1 MVAPTPQRPQLQ
13 TSNFAIRHNTR
24 LALQQRRPHGG
35 AHHEE
40 FVDVTTDSVV
50 IAAAQRT
57 PTGSFQGAL
66 SPLSA
71 PQLGSAAIKASL
83 EKAGLDGTRVNEV
96 LMGCVLPAG
105 LGQAPARQAALGAG
119 LPLSVPCTTVNK
131 VCGSGMKTVMLA
143 HDTIQ
148 SGNGNVIVAGGME
161 SMSNAPYLL
170 PKARGGY
177 RMGHQQTLDHMFF
190 DGLQS
195 PFDGNMMGHF
205 AEQTATKYAF
215 TRQQQDNFA
224 TQSVHRAVSAVE
236 TDLFQ
241 SEVTPVTVKHRRKE
255 VLVEHDE
262 EPYNCD
268 IDKIPTLRPAFAA
281 DGTVTAASSS
291 GIADGAAALL
301 VMRES
306 AAKENGVQPLA
317 RILGHTSH
325 AHEPEW
331 FTTANVGSIQKL
343 HEKLG
348 FGVGD
353 VDLYEINEAFACV
366 TMATM
371 HDLDIPHSKVN
382 INGGACALGHPIG
395 ASGARILVTLIHAL
409 KQRNERL
416 GIAAICI
423 GGGESTALAVEII

>member
-1 MVAPTPQRPQLQ
+1 MAT
-13 TSNFAIRHNTR
+13 NA
-24 LALQQRRPHGG
+24 
-35 AHHEE
+35 
-40 FVDVTTDSVV
+40 VV
-50 IAAAQRT
+50 IAAARRT

-66 SPLSA
+66 APLSA
-71 PQLGSAAIKASL
+71 PQLGSAAIAASL
-83 EKAGLDGTRVNEV
+83 KDTGIEPAMVNEV

-143 HDTIQ
+143 SDSIQ
-148 SGNGNVIVAGGME
+148 AGQNQIVVAGGME

-170 PKARGGY
+170 PKARVGY
-177 RMGHQQTLDHMFF
+177 RMGHQQTLDHMFY

-205 AEQTATKYAF
+205 AEQTVTKYGF
-215 TRQQQDNFA
+215 SREQQDEFA
-224 TQSVHRAVSAVE
+224 AESARRAINAVE
-236 TDLFQ
+236 TDLFKA
-241 SEVTPVTVKHRRKE
+241 EVTPVTATKRRKE
-255 VLVEHDE
+255 IIVERDQ
-262 EPYNCD
+262 EPYNGD

-281 DGTVTAASSS
+281 NGTVTAASSS
-291 GIADGAAALL
+291 GIADGAAAMV
-301 VMRES
+301 VMAES
-306 AAKENGVQPLA
+306 VANENSIKPLA
-317 RILGHTSH
+317 RILGHASH

-331 FTTANVGSIQKL
+331 FTTANVGSIKKL

-348 FGVGD
+348 LNVKD

-371 HDLDIPHSKVN
+371 HDLDIPANKVN

-395 ASGARILVTLIHAL
+395 ASGSRILVTLIHAL
-409 KQRNERL
+409 RQRNERI